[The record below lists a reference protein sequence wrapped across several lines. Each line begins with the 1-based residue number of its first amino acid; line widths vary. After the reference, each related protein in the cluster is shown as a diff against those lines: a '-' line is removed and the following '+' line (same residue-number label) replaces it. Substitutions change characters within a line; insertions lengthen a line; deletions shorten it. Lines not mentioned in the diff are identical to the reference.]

1 LTPLTLRNADGVC
14 GTLTVRCISQAV
26 QFHPNSSYLATGST
40 DKTVRLWAVNDAKLV
55 RVFPGHKGAV
65 QALSFSPDGKFIASA
80 GNCML
85 CSNAFVCVCV
95 CNRLHFT
102 CHITL
107 SISSL

>member
-1 LTPLTLRNADGVC
+1 VHNANGVC
-14 GTLTVRCISQAV
+14 GTLTTCYISQAV

-80 GNCML
+80 GIRML
-85 CSNAFVCVCV
+85 CSDAVF
-95 CNRLHFT
+95 F
-102 CHITL
+102 
-107 SISSL
+107 

>member
-1 LTPLTLRNADGVC
+1 LTPLSVRNANRVC
-14 GTLTVRCISQAV
+14 GALTMCCISQAV

-85 CSNAFVCVCV
+85 CSDAVFCM
-95 CNRLHFT
+95 
-102 CHITL
+102 IDY
-107 SISSL
+107 ISHVT

>member
-1 LTPLTLRNADGVC
+1 MTPLTLRNADGVC

-95 CNRLHFT
+95 
-102 CHITL
+102 
-107 SISSL
+107 